1 MSRPRRDLSAR
12 GLAEAGLLLALS
24 CALAASVDAGLPGG
38 NLVRGTAAGLG
49 LFLTWRLVV
58 VRLLVTGAH
67 RRGMAL
73 GRAGRTEEALRAFE
87 ASYRRWDRRRWLDDA
102 RGILLAS
109 TGRWPFRLLDRA
121 NAAACLARLG
131 RHDEALA
138 LLDRVLAE
146 RPDMRP
152 ARELRAALRAAEAR
166 PGESP
171 LGDPTWGGMWEA
183 PPSAG

>member
-1 MSRPRRDLSAR
+1 MSRPHREASPR
-12 GLAEAGLLLALS
+12 GLAEAGLLLALV
-24 CALAASVDAGLPGG
+24 CLLAASVDAGLPGG

-49 LFLTWRLVV
+49 LFLAWRLLV
-58 VRLLVTGAH
+58 VRLLIAGDH
-67 RRGMAL
+67 SRGMAL
-73 GRAGRTEEALRAFE
+73 GRAGRTEEALHAFQ

-131 RHDEALA
+131 RTDEALA

-152 ARELRAALRAAEAR
+152 ARELRAALRQPAAPA
-166 PGESP
+166 
-171 LGDPTWGGMWEA
+171 GDPSWGGMWEA